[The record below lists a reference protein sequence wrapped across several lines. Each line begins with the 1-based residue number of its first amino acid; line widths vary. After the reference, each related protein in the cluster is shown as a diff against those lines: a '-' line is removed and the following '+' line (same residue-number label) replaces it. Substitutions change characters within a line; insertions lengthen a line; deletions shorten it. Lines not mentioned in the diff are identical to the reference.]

1 MGSDPPMISRRS
13 VLRSAGVAASTGVAG
28 CGAPDTDAE
37 DAGDVEVAEPVV
49 RSPASEPWDRIDA
62 RTGTYSMEQF
72 GIGVTAHE
80 RTAIFRNARLE
91 QRIRQ
96 ETLGQ
101 FDSRIAMFFAS
112 HLDLRGVAT
121 IAASPD
127 RLSGMLLPMVE
138 EQMANSGIGEVQ
150 QVATASPIPSYP
162 NSSTVVE
169 YEGAFRT
176 PRITKQVPIE
186 DVGERTLSI
195 PPDRLPMSGLVSVWK
210 DDTGTAFAAGAVFP
224 AGDFE
229 SSDTVSLTG
238 GEGNGIDITISIDLR
253 FSVGKLRQSV
263 VEMMESV
270 GVEEDGA
277 E

>member
-1 MGSDPPMISRRS
+1 M
-13 VLRSAGVAASTGVAG
+13 VRSAGVAASIGLAG
-28 CGAPDTDAE
+28 CGAPDTDAG

-49 RSPASEPWDRIDA
+49 QSPASEPWDRTDA

-80 RTAIFRNARLE
+80 RTAIFRNVQLE
-91 QRIRQ
+91 QRVRR

-127 RLSGMLLPMVE
+127 RLSGMVVPMVKA
-138 EQMANSGIGEVQ
+138 QMANSGIDEVQ
-150 QVATASPIPSYP
+150 QVETASPIPSYP
-162 NSSTVVE
+162 SSSTVVE
-169 YEGAFRT
+169 YEGSFQT
-176 PRITKQVPIE
+176 PRIVNNVPIE

-195 PPDRLPMSGLVSVWK
+195 PADRLPMSGLVSVWK

-229 SSDTVSLTG
+229 NSNTISLTG
-238 GEGNGIDITISIDLR
+238 GEGDGIDITVSIDLR
-253 FSVGKLRQSV
+253 FPVEELRQSV
-263 VEMMESV
+263 VDMMESV
-270 GVEEDGA
+270 GVVEDGS

>member
-1 MGSDPPMISRRS
+1 MGSDPPTVSRRS
-13 VLRSAGVAASTGVAG
+13 VLRSAGVAASIGVAG
-28 CGAPDTDAE
+28 CGAPDTDAG
-37 DAGDVEVAEPVV
+37 DAGDVEVTEPVV
-49 RSPASEPWDRIDA
+49 QSPASEPWERIDA
-62 RTGTYSMEQF
+62 RTGSYAMKRL

-80 RTAIFRNARLE
+80 RTAIFRNAQLE
-91 QRIRQ
+91 QRVRQ

-127 RLSGMLLPMVE
+127 RLSGMVLPIVE
-138 EQMANSGIGEVQ
+138 DQMANSGIDEIQ

-162 NSSTVVE
+162 SSSTVVE
-169 YEGAFRT
+169 YEGQFQT
-176 PRITKQVPIE
+176 PKITKQVPIE
-186 DVGERTLSI
+186 DVGERTLEI
-195 PPDRLPMSGLVSVWK
+195 PSDRLPMSGLVSVWK

-229 SSDTVSLTG
+229 NSNTVSVTG
-238 GEGNGIDITISIDLR
+238 GEGEGIDLTVSIDLH
-253 FSVGKLRQSV
+253 FPVDELRQSA

-270 GVEEDGA
+270 DVRGA

>member
-1 MGSDPPMISRRS
+1 MGSDPPTVSRRS
-13 VLRSAGVAASTGVAG
+13 VLRSAGVAASIGVAG
-28 CGAPDTDAE
+28 CGAPDTDAG
-37 DAGDVEVAEPVV
+37 DAGDVEVTEPVV
-49 RSPASEPWDRIDA
+49 QSPASEPWERIDA
-62 RTGTYSMEQF
+62 RTGSYSMKRL

-80 RTAIFRNARLE
+80 RTAIFRNAQLE
-91 QRIRQ
+91 QRVRQ

-127 RLSGMLLPMVE
+127 RLSGMVLPIVE
-138 EQMANSGIGEVQ
+138 EQMANSGIDEIQ
-150 QVATASPIPSYP
+150 RVATASPIPSYP
-162 NSSTVVE
+162 SSSTVVE
-169 YEGAFRT
+169 YEGQFQT
-176 PRITKQVPIE
+176 PKITKQVPIE
-186 DVGERTLSI
+186 DVGERTLEI
-195 PPDRLPMSGLVSVWK
+195 PSDRLPMSGLVSVWK

-229 SSDTVSLTG
+229 NSNTVSVTG
-238 GEGNGIDITISIDLR
+238 GEGEGIDLTVSIDLH
-253 FSVGKLRQSV
+253 FPVDELRQSA

-270 GVEEDGA
+270 DVRGA

>member
-1 MGSDPPMISRRS
+1 MGSDPPTVSRRS
-13 VLRSAGVAASTGVAG
+13 VLRSAGVAASIGVAG
-28 CGAPDTDAE
+28 CGAPDTDAG
-37 DAGDVEVAEPVV
+37 DAGDVEVTEPVV
-49 RSPASEPWDRIDA
+49 QSPASEPWERIDA
-62 RTGTYSMEQF
+62 RTGSYAMKRL

-80 RTAIFRNARLE
+80 RTAIFRNAQLE
-91 QRIRQ
+91 QRVRQ

-127 RLSGMLLPMVE
+127 RLSGMVLPIVE
-138 EQMANSGIGEVQ
+138 EQMANSGIDEIQ

-162 NSSTVVE
+162 SSSTVVE
-169 YEGAFRT
+169 YEGQFQT
-176 PRITKQVPIE
+176 PKITKQVPIE
-186 DVGERTLSI
+186 DVGERTLEI
-195 PPDRLPMSGLVSVWK
+195 PSDRLPMSGLVSVWK

-229 SSDTVSLTG
+229 NSNTVSVTG
-238 GEGNGIDITISIDLR
+238 GEGEGIDLTVSIDLH
-253 FSVGKLRQSV
+253 FPVDELRQSA

-270 GVEEDGA
+270 DVRGA

>member
-1 MGSDPPMISRRS
+1 MGSDPPTVSRRS
-13 VLRSAGVAASTGVAG
+13 VLRSAGVAASIGLAG
-28 CGAPDTDAE
+28 CGRPDTDAG
-37 DAGDVEVAEPVV
+37 DAGDVDVAEPVV
-49 RSPASEPWDRIDA
+49 RSPASEPWDRIDV

-80 RTAIFRNARLE
+80 RTAIFRNAKLE
-91 QRIRQ
+91 QRVRQ

-101 FDSRIAMFFAS
+101 FDSRIAMFFAT

-121 IAASPD
+121 IAASPG
-127 RLSGMLLPMVE
+127 RLSGMLLPVVE
-138 EQMANSGIGEVQ
+138 EQMANSGIDGVQ

-169 YEGAFRT
+169 YEGEFRT
-176 PRITKQVPIE
+176 PNITKQVPIE

-195 PPDRLPMSGLVSVWK
+195 PADRLPMSGLVSVWK

-229 SSDTVSLTG
+229 NSNTISLTG
-238 GEGNGIDITISIDLR
+238 GEDDGIDITISINLR
-253 FSVGKLRQSV
+253 FPVDELRRSV

-270 GVEEDGA
+270 GVGEDGS